1 LSHEKSFYEMSGK
14 VNFRVWRIKPIVVRC
29 GNGQAGT
36 QKEDTAM
43 KLSLPLAALG
53 CALMSATALAADLP
67 ARKAAPTPIFTPAP
81 AYSWDGFYLGVQ
93 AGGVWD
99 RVSSAGNNSNYY
111 YSLLFPALATVPW
124 YGYNSGASTKSG
136 FVGGGHAGYNWQM
149 GAFVLG
155 AEGDLEGASV
165 WSGSLRGSL
174 RGRLGFA
181 ADRVLFYGTGGLAFG
196 GRNGSSTYGA
206 WGYNYGGATSSTRL
220 GWTVG
225 AGVEYLITQN
235 WSAGLE
241 YRYSNFGANN
251 STGYW
256 GGNLG
261 GNANMTENAI
271 RARVSYHF
279 SAPAA
284 PVLARY

>member
-1 LSHEKSFYEMSGK
+1 
-14 VNFRVWRIKPIVVRC
+14 
-29 GNGQAGT
+29 
-36 QKEDTAM
+36 M

-67 ARKAAPTPIFTPAP
+67 ARKSVPSPVFTPAP
-81 AYSWDGFYLGVQ
+81 AYSWDGFYLGLQ
-93 AGGVWD
+93 AGFVWD
-99 RVSSAGNNSNYY
+99 RVSNAGNYGGY
-111 YSLLFPALATVPW
+111 AWLAAPLFPALATVPW
-124 YGYNSGASTKSG
+124 AAGSTGANTKSG

-181 ADRVLFYGTGGLAFG
+181 VDRALLYTTGGMAFG
-196 GRNGSSTYGA
+196 GRNGSSAYGA
-206 WGYNYGGATSSTRL
+206 YGYNYGGTSSSTRL

-256 GGNLG
+256 GGNPG
-261 GNANMTENAI
+261 GNANLSENAI

-284 PVLARY
+284 PVLTRY